1 MLISVD
7 TPVYIEVKL
16 RLKLDEKN
24 KFVYK
29 RLLLFTH
36 EFS

>member
-16 RLKLDEKN
+16 RLKLDKKI

-29 RLLLFTH
+29 RVLLFTH